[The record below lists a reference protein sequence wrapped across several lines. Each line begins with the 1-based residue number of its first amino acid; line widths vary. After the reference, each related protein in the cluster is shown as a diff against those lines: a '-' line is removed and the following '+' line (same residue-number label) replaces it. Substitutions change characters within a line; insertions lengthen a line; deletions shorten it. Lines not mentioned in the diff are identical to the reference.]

1 MKKVTI
7 ILVIV
12 AATLTGC
19 TTVKNTTDEQ
29 RDYISWVA
37 FCANRNYNINDNTGE
52 VINEYLD
59 TWRGSVE
66 EEEVFIANGV
76 EPC

>member
-59 TWRGSVE
+59 TWCGSVE
-66 EEEVFIANGV
+66 EEAAFIKAGV
-76 EPC
+76 EPY